1 MNHNRPDPARL
12 RMRFLGLAAGM
23 LAAALVVYLVIGALP
38 AVDPTGLVSALQ
50 TGLALVLLLLVV
62 FALLFLLAAYTP
74 ALARFLA
81 DRGQYVRDLWRVPF
95 RFLSFGGF
103 FASDIRDEK
112 ELASARKRARI
123 ERRKRARQ
131 TPSRN
136 ISSHAQHID
145 GRKE

>member
-1 MNHNRPDPARL
+1 MSQDRPDPSRL

-23 LAAALVVYLVIGALP
+23 LGAALVVYLVMGALP

-50 TGLALVLLLLVV
+50 TGFALLLLLFVV

-74 ALARFLA
+74 PLARFLA

-103 FASDIRDEK
+103 FDSDIRHEK
-112 ELASARKRARI
+112 ELASARKRARF
-123 ERRKRARQ
+123 ERRRLARQ
-131 TPSRN
+131 TPPRDTA
-136 ISSHAQHID
+136 SSSPHTRD
-145 GRKE
+145 RKE

>member
-1 MNHNRPDPARL
+1 MNHGRPDPSRL

-23 LAAALVVYLVIGALP
+23 LGAALVVYLVIGALP

-50 TGLALVLLLLVV
+50 TGLALALLLCVV

-103 FASDIRDEK
+103 FDSDIRHEK
-112 ELASARKRARI
+112 TLASARKRARV
-123 ERRKRARQ
+123 ERRKRARL
-131 TPSRN
+131 TPSATV
-136 ISSHAQHID
+136 SSPARPD
-145 GRKE
+145 EDRKA

>member
-1 MNHNRPDPARL
+1 MKHDRPDPPRL
-12 RMRFLGLAAGM
+12 RIRFLGLAAGM
-23 LAAALVVYLVIGALP
+23 LGAALVVYLVIGALP
-38 AVDPTGLVSALQ
+38 AVDPTGLVSAVQ
-50 TGLALVLLLLVV
+50 TGLALVLLLFVV

-103 FASDIRDEK
+103 FDSDIRHEK

-123 ERRKRARQ
+123 ERRQRARQ
-131 TPSRN
+131 TPPGHSPSPSRHTG
-136 ISSHAQHID
+136 S
-145 GRKE
+145 RKE